1 LRPYRTSKRNLL
13 TLSLVFLGI
22 VALTFALVG
31 CEDLSTEPDQ
41 PGDMAPPGEAQ
52 PMQPGLGEQP
62 MEPGP
67 GEAGPMEPSPG
78 EEPGDIAA
86 PPSEA
91 MEIPPIDE
99 ATIKNLTAAASTFT
113 ATQINVMDY
122 ANFGDW
128 AAARVGVSGQES
140 QLAIFRYAG
149 SAWALY
155 DMGSYVEPGDLPP
168 GIPPEVSSWAF
179 T

>member
-1 LRPYRTSKRNLL
+1 LRPYRRSKRNSVKLGV
-13 TLSLVFLGI
+13 VFLGI
-22 VALTFALVG
+22 IALTFALVG
-31 CEDLSTEPDQ
+31 CDDLPAEPDQ

-52 PMQPGLGEQP
+52 PMEPGPGEQP

-67 GEAGPMEPSPG
+67 GAAEPMEPGPG
-78 EEPGDIAA
+78 EEPGDMAA
-86 PPSEA
+86 LPGEA

-99 ATIKNLTAAASTFT
+99 ATIKNLTAAASAFT
-113 ATQINVMDY
+113 ASQINVVDY

-140 QLAIFRYAG
+140 QLAIFQYSG

-168 GIPPEVSSWAF
+168 GIPTEVRNWAF
-179 T
+179 P